1 MNILQ
6 FAFPKLLPG
15 ISLFSYD
22 LFLFLKSNMKEK
34 KRKGLF
40 KALKTEFWQVLLWA
54 FLSFKWNKPGIKKC
68 PTLP

>member
-40 KALKTEFWQVLLWA
+40 KALKTEF
-54 FLSFKWNKPGIKKC
+54 
-68 PTLP
+68 